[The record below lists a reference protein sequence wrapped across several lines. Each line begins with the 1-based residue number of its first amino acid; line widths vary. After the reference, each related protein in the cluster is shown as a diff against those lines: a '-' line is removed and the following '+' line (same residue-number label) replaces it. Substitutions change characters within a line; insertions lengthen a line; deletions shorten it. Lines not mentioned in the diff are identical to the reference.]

1 MEVIPMKIEIKR
13 GDMFFANLDP
23 VIGSEQGGT
32 RPVLIIQNDVGN
44 KYSPTTIVVATITS
58 KTSKTKLPTHISLPH
73 VPGLDRDSL
82 LLLEQLRTIDRSRLR
97 AYVGRLD
104 TDTMQMVDQA
114 LAVSIGLTGG
124 GKGER

>member
-1 MEVIPMKIEIKR
+1 MKKEIKR
-13 GDMFFANLDP
+13 GELFYANLDP

-58 KTSKTKLPTHISLPH
+58 KLGKTKLPTHIPLAH
-73 VPGLDRDSL
+73 VPGLARDSL

-97 AYVGRLD
+97 GYIGSLD
-104 TDTMQMVDQA
+104 PDTMKRVNHA
-114 LAVSIGLTGG
+114 LAVSVGLADN
-124 GKGER
+124 GKGAR

>member
-1 MEVIPMKIEIKR
+1 MKIEIKR

-58 KTSKTKLPTHISLPH
+58 KASGGYQLYICLTRTSGMAADYATMDEATNGAAMI
-73 VPGLDRDSL
+73 LDKPW
-82 LLLEQLRTIDRSRLR
+82 
-97 AYVGRLD
+97 AP
-104 TDTMQMVDQA
+104 
-114 LAVSIGLTGG
+114 AVIVA
-124 GKGER
+124 RPR

>member
-1 MEVIPMKIEIKR
+1 MRKEIKR
-13 GDMFFANLDP
+13 GELFFCNLDP

-58 KTSKTKLPTHISLPH
+58 KVSKTELPTHVSLSH

-82 LLLEQLRTIDRSRLR
+82 LLLEQLRTVDRSRLR
-97 AYVGRLD
+97 SLIGRLD
-104 TDTMQMVDQA
+104 PDTMKQVNQA
-114 LAVSIGLTGG
+114 LAVSLGLA
-124 GKGER
+124 